1 MYISSTKY
9 KKILFYK
16 SFKFNIFKSMKQIT
30 LDGRI
35 GKDGAKTYQTAKG
48 KTYIRFSLA
57 NDSFVNGANKT
68 EWFDITCF
76 DPYVVDTKSKFMTQG
91 RYAIVQGV
99 LNSEV
104 TNKDGK
110 IYLNNYVT
118 ANNIELPSFGNKRE
132 ESNEVQVSTF
142 TGGTKSAETVKAS
155 ATPVQETVKPQAP
168 TAQPAPTPQPQA
180 AAFQAAPSGWAEGDD
195 LPF

>member
-1 MYISSTKY
+1 MR
-9 KKILFYK
+9 
-16 SFKFNIFKSMKQIT
+16 QIT

-35 GKDGAKTYQTAKG
+35 GHGGAKVLTTAKG
-48 KTYIRFSLA
+48 KSYIRFSLA

-76 DPYVVDTKSKFMTQG
+76 DPYIVENRSKYFTQG

-104 TNKDGK
+104 TNKNGT
-110 IYLNNYVT
+110 IYLNHYVN
-118 ANNIELPSFGNKRE
+118 AVNIELPSFGQKKE
-132 ESNEVQVSTF
+132 ESNEVQVSTY
-142 TGGTKSAETVKAS
+142 TGSTKSEEV
-155 ATPVQETVKPQAP
+155 ATKPVQAQVVTEAPKPQVHESV
-168 TAQPAPTPQPQA
+168 AQTSPA
-180 AAFQAAPSGWAEGDD
+180 GWADDSD

>member
-1 MYISSTKY
+1 
-9 KKILFYK
+9 
-16 SFKFNIFKSMKQIT
+16 MKQIT

-35 GKDGAKTYQTAKG
+35 GKDGAKVLTTKG
-48 KTYIRFSLA
+48 GKSYIRFSLA
-57 NDSFVNGANKT
+57 NDSFISGANKT

-76 DPYVVDTKSKFMTQG
+76 DPYIVENRSKYMTQG

-104 TNKDGK
+104 SVKDGK
-110 IYLNNYVT
+110 VYLNHYVN

-142 TGGTKSAETVKAS
+142 TGGTKSAETVKA
-155 ATPVQETVKPQAP
+155 PVQEVKEV
-168 TAQPAPTPQPQA
+168 PQPQPVA
-180 AAFQAAPSGWAEGDD
+180 SQASPAGWNNDDD